1 MADRTAAAAPARAAI
16 PVRRSTGCAT
26 IRSVTS
32 APPYT
37 RGLHEVADGVSAY
50 LQPDGSWGLSNAG
63 LVVDGDASLLVDTLF
78 DLRLTREMLDAMRR
92 ATPAAAAID
101 VVVNTHAN
109 GDHCWGNQLVRDAE
123 IVGSRRCAE
132 EMAELPPS
140 LLADVMASPPD
151 GPTGDLLRRMFGRY
165 EFGDIEVVPPT
176 TTFDSELTL
185 TVGDTEVRL
194 AEVGPA
200 HTRGRR
206 DRARPRPRGGV
217 HRRHPVPRCPPD
229 RVGRAGGQL
238 GGGVR
243 PHPRSRP
250 RRGGAGPWRRDRH
263 VGGRRPTRLLRFPR
277 ARGGAPGRGRH
288 GARRRRPRHRPRPVR
303 RARPSASGS
312 PPTSPRSTAT
322 SATTCRPTPCRC
334 WTRWPRT
341 ERAERDGAAPEGA
354 APSKPDA
361 GGVSRRRAA
370 CRAPRAARAARR
382 ARVSP
387 RPA

>member
-1 MADRTAAAAPARAAI
+1 MRA
-16 PVRRSTGCAT
+16 
-26 IRSVTS
+26 VTS
-32 APPYT
+32 APTYT

-140 LLADVMASPPD
+140 VLADVMASPPD

-165 EFGDIEVVPPT
+165 EFSGIEVVPPT

-194 AEVGPA
+194 YEVGPA
-200 HTRGRR
+200 HTRG
-206 DRARPRPRGGV
+206 DVIV
-217 HRRHPVPRCPPD
+217 HVPD
-229 RVGRAGGQL
+229 RGVVFTGDILFNGG
-238 GGGVR
+238 
-243 PHPRSRP
+243 HPIVW
-250 RRGGAGPWRRDRH
+250 AGPVSNWVAACELILDLTPD
-263 VGGRRPTRLLRFPR
+263 VVV
-277 ARGGAPGRGRH
+277 PGH
-288 GARRRRPRHRPRPVR
+288 GAL
-303 RARPSASGS
+303 
-312 PPTSPRSTAT
+312 TDT
-322 SATTCRPTPCRC
+322 SAVADQRDYFGFL
-334 WTRWPRT
+334 
-341 ERAERDGAAPEGA
+341 ERE
-354 APSKPDA
+354 
-361 GGVSRRRAA
+361 V
-370 CRAPRAARAARR
+370 APRAAAGMAPLDAARDIDLGPYAELTEGER
-382 ARVSP
+382 FVVNVAAVYRDLGHAMSADAASALDQMAAYGTP
-387 RPA
+387 